1 MTYKKPKVVA
11 VISATGAIKHSA
23 QDKGLG
29 VYFEIPSGRYLET
42 VNAYEA
48 DE

>member
-1 MTYKKPKVVA
+1 MTYLKPEVE
-11 VISATGAIKHSA
+11 VISTTGAIKHSA

-29 VYFEIPSGRYLET
+29 VYFESAPGQYLET